1 MASRRCPDAAT
12 PRRSRVDPNAG
23 ELKELAPVLE
33 QKAADAEVMLKQVAV
48 DQAEADVVKEKV
60 SAEEATLAKQSA
72 EVKAVA
78 DDAQAD
84 LDVAMP
90 ALNNAVKALDSL
102 TKADITEVK
111 AFAKPVRS
119 RRPFMVSSSSLRC
132 FGPRSRRSRG
142 DGVQK

>member
-1 MASRRCPDAAT
+1 METCRLDGVKAPRTPFHAT
-12 PRRSRVDPNAG
+12 
-23 ELKELAPVLE
+23 
-33 QKAADAEVMLKQVAV
+33 Q
-48 DQAEADVVKEKV
+48 ADVVKEKV

-111 AFAKPVRS
+111 AFAKPARASVLRTPSTRLVWSLCRVWGRS
-119 RRPFMVSSSSLRC
+119 DRTATLRA
-132 FGPRSRRSRG
+132 GPRG
-142 DGVQK
+142 PDHDGGRLRHVG

>member
-1 MASRRCPDAAT
+1 M
-12 PRRSRVDPNAG
+12 
-23 ELKELAPVLE
+23 KELAPVLE

-111 AFAKPVRS
+111 AFAKPAPAVRDS
-119 RRPFMVSSSSLRC
+119 EQKMNLNLTSGRWRLHDASTPSMRPHESLRVARESC
-132 FGPRSRRSRG
+132 
-142 DGVQK
+142 DGVAAMASS

>member
-1 MASRRCPDAAT
+1 M
-12 PRRSRVDPNAG
+12 
-23 ELKELAPVLE
+23 
-33 QKAADAEVMLKQVAV
+33 
-48 DQAEADVVKEKV
+48 

-111 AFAKPVRS
+111 AFAKPVRFS
-119 RRPFMVSSSSLRC
+119 VLRC
-132 FGPRSRRSRG
+132 LHAIDATRVHQRRSW
-142 DGVQK
+142 VVF

>member
-1 MASRRCPDAAT
+1 METRRLDGVKAPRTPFHAT
-12 PRRSRVDPNAG
+12 
-23 ELKELAPVLE
+23 
-33 QKAADAEVMLKQVAV
+33 Q
-48 DQAEADVVKEKV
+48 ADVVKEKV

-111 AFAKPVRS
+111 AFAKPARASVLRTPSTRLVS
-119 RRPFMVSSSSLRC
+119 RRGGREWSLFRIW
-132 FGPRSRRSRG
+132 G
-142 DGVQK
+142 DSDRTAMLRA

>member
-1 MASRRCPDAAT
+1 METCRLDGVKAPRTPFRAT
-12 PRRSRVDPNAG
+12 
-23 ELKELAPVLE
+23 
-33 QKAADAEVMLKQVAV
+33 Q
-48 DQAEADVVKEKV
+48 ADVVKEKV

-111 AFAKPVRS
+111 AFAKPARAGVFTPSTRLVSWNEGGGWFFS
-119 RRPFMVSSSSLRC
+119 RF
-132 FGPRSRRSRG
+132 
-142 DGVQK
+142 

>member
-1 MASRRCPDAAT
+1 METCRLDGVKAPRTPFHAT
-12 PRRSRVDPNAG
+12 
-23 ELKELAPVLE
+23 
-33 QKAADAEVMLKQVAV
+33 Q
-48 DQAEADVVKEKV
+48 ADVVKEKV

-111 AFAKPVRS
+111 AFAKPARS
-119 RRPFMVSSSSLRC
+119 RRPSTRLVSCCRWFLFC
-132 FGPRSRRSRG
+132 
-142 DGVQK
+142 

>member
-1 MASRRCPDAAT
+1 MARSGGRHRKKVLTQRLLPREMEMRR
-12 PRRSRVDPNAG
+12 
-23 ELKELAPVLE
+23 L
-33 QKAADAEVMLKQVAV
+33 
-48 DQAEADVVKEKV
+48 DVVKAPRTPFHAVWDRPTSSVKRCPP
-60 SAEEATLAKQSA
+60 EEATLAKQSA

-111 AFAKPVRS
+111 AFAKPVRGS
-119 RRPFMVSSSSLRC
+119 VLLTPSTRLVAISWN
-132 FGPRSRRSRG
+132 
-142 DGVQK
+142 DGMWVFLFSYFE